1 MTKNVL
7 HFFVIKFGSMPHLHT
22 RPQKLCY
29 IGFSPLCLP
38 NISYHLRCSNR
49 KMFSKL
55 YFKKLILLLS
65 WHRGKPWKS
74 CNLEDSWTFIPKKE
88 NQLGCQPSKWKLE
101 RCWELIRYYFRIKR
115 KLFYKIFFIGRHACF
130 DVHLE
135 CIVPIK
141 RIALSIRSEFP
152 IMKGD
157 SRKAER
163 RRPGI

>member
-1 MTKNVL
+1 MRHFINFSPLCKAIGIDVMSSKDHLFLGPFWPQNTEERLQCDDAFYDFYPPTNLIFKSFFILLRKLGLRYFKEEERETLLFFVTKNVL

-65 WHRGKPWKS
+65 WHRGKPW
-74 CNLEDSWTFIPKKE
+74 I
-88 NQLGCQPSKWKLE
+88 KL
-101 RCWELIRYYFRIKR
+101 
-115 KLFYKIFFIGRHACF
+115 
-130 DVHLE
+130 
-135 CIVPIK
+135 
-141 RIALSIRSEFP
+141 
-152 IMKGD
+152 
-157 SRKAER
+157 
-163 RRPGI
+163 